1 MLGKWNLL
9 SFRLEMGFRKFS
21 FCLAAVRCVTCCIP
35 SFPSVCSPF
44 PFLGHILPQIL
55 KQDPSQ
61 KPGFCS
67 DAASAALASNPVFEI
82 YFFLI
87 IIPLPWQAFFTL
99 PGILPSSYS
108 SATPDLSYLPFLNH
122 PLELNP
128 DITPPPPGS
137 LT

>member
-9 SFRLEMGFRKFS
+9 SFRLEVGFRKFS
-21 FCLAAVRCVTCCIP
+21 FCLAAARCATCCIP
-35 SFPSVCSPF
+35 FFPSFCSPF
-44 PFLGHILPQIL
+44 PFLGHILPQII

-67 DAASAALASNPVFEI
+67 HAASAALDSNPVFEI
-82 YFFLI
+82 CLFLI
-87 IIPLPWQAFFTL
+87 IMPLPWQAFFTL

-108 SATPDLSYLPFLNH
+108 STTLLPSIPPLLNH